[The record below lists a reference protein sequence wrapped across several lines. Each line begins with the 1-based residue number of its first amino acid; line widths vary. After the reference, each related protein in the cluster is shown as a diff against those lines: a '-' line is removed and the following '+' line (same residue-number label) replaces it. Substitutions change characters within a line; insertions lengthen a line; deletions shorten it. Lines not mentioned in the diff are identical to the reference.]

1 MSFDGLFAYNAGNIL
16 PSTLKWYIASVL
28 EIVSLWHKLFISPP
42 PPFQHRYF
50 ILDDCVQCPQFLET
64 PYFWNTF
71 YILFVSPLGP
81 WADHERVLFFL
92 ITDAIF
98 FYDGSSQSNS
108 DSGSSTSTFLG
119 ATLDLCSVLGQ
130 NGFSSGTARLLPL
143 CNSNRIINFYQLLYE
158 SEWFW
163 CLSFFLRLFIFLILS
178 ARFNVAIS
186 DPTLSANSAI
196 PVVSSDAILNCL
208 LSCLCTPGYSL
219 SYCCL
224 CN

>member
-28 EIVSLWHKLFISPP
+28 EIVSLWHKLFISP

-143 CNSNRIINFYQLLYE
+143 CNSNRMINQF
-158 SEWFW
+158 
-163 CLSFFLRLFIFLILS
+163 LS
-178 ARFNVAIS
+178 ASLWIWMI
-186 DPTLSANSAI
+186 L
-196 PVVSSDAILNCL
+196 VSIFFPPSLYL
-208 LSCLCTPGYSL
+208 PYSF
-219 SYCCL
+219 CPF
-224 CN
+224 

>member
-42 PPFQHRYF
+42 PSNIVTLFQMTVYNAHSFLKHRF
-50 ILDDCVQCPQFLET
+50 
-64 PYFWNTF
+64 FWNTF

-143 CNSNRIINFYQLLYE
+143 CNSNRMINQF
-158 SEWFW
+158 
-163 CLSFFLRLFIFLILS
+163 LS
-178 ARFNVAIS
+178 ASLWIWMI
-186 DPTLSANSAI
+186 L
-196 PVVSSDAILNCL
+196 VSIFFPPSLYL
-208 LSCLCTPGYSL
+208 PYSF
-219 SYCCL
+219 CPF
-224 CN
+224 

>member
-42 PPFQHRYF
+42 PLPTSLLYSRW
-50 ILDDCVQCPQFLET
+50 LCTMPTVSWNTVFLEHVL
-64 PYFWNTF
+64 YFVCQPVGTMSW
-71 YILFVSPLGP
+71 P
-81 WADHERVLFFL
+81 WASLIFL
-92 ITDAIF
+92 DNRCNF
-98 FYDGSSQSNS
+98 LLRCSSQSNS
-108 DSGSSTSTFLG
+108 DSGSSTSPFLG

-143 CNSNRIINFYQLLYE
+143 CNSNRIINFYQLLCE

-208 LSCLCTPGYSL
+208 LICLCTPGYSL